1 MWLNIMPHHQRFYMM
16 WKNIFLT
23 YSIHV
28 IKRRLKIFHIAHK
41 HEFTFIGSQYR
52 VVVLSCPTQLVLA
65 LFHLRLHVNQAYLEI
80 IDGMIELKDAT
91 WN

>member
-1 MWLNIMPHHQRFYMM
+1 M

-28 IKRRLKIFHIAHK
+28 IKRCLKIFHHAHK
-41 HEFTFIGSQYR
+41 FMFTFIGSQYK
-52 VVVLSCPTQLVLA
+52 VVILTCPTQLVLA
-65 LFHLRLHVNQAYLEI
+65 LFHLRLHVNHAHLKL
-80 IDGMIELKDAT
+80 IDDMIELKDAT